1 MKKKFYKLYLLLLI
15 LIPIVLLV
23 LPADFFDTGDSVCLS
38 VVFLEKECYA
48 CGMTRAIQ
56 HFIHFDFSIGYTYNK
71 LSVIVFP
78 LLILSYFNEIKR
90 IIKIIKLN

>member
-1 MKKKFYKLYLLLLI
+1 MKKNIQKLYLFVLI
-15 LIPIVLLV
+15 CIPIILV
-23 LPADFFDTGDSVCLS
+23 VIPADFFDNGDSLCLS

-90 IIKIIKLN
+90 IIKIIKSN

>member
-56 HFIHFDFSIGYTYNK
+56 HFIHFDFSIGYAYNK

-90 IIKIIKLN
+90 IIKIIKSN

>member
-56 HFIHFDFSIGYTYNK
+56 HFIHFDFSIGYAYNK